1 MSEMPN
7 RSHGHT
13 EAADLQLAI
22 FDVAAHAKGKSVD
35 HARHMLAA
43 EIDRRNLTPPS
54 GLWVDAAATSAALGK
69 PYIISN
75 EARWEA
81 EAALRPCQG
90 QSIPLKGQ
98 PEQ

>member
-1 MSEMPN
+1 MPD

-22 FDVAAHAKGKSVD
+22 FDVVAHAKGESVE
-35 HARHMLAA
+35 HVRQMLAA
-43 EIDRRNLTPPS
+43 EVSRRNLTPPS
-54 GLWVDAAATSAALGK
+54 GLWIDAAATSAALGK

-81 EAALRPCQG
+81 EAVLRRHQDENSSRTGRSG
-90 QSIPLKGQ
+90 Q
-98 PEQ
+98 